1 MGRRCGHPVTAAVLA
16 RGRSSPGTRKIHLTS
31 GRPPRVR
38 LELFD
43 PDLVRADR
51 QMGSNHSTVEHAFS
65 LVANDRIRLL
75 SKNDARGATGR
86 VARLLQNSNACWFVR
101 YALTL
106 EA

>member
-1 MGRRCGHPVTAAVLA
+1 VPASCRGGGSGPRQIFARHGADSPSRQDAGRACA
-16 RGRSSPGTRKIHLTS
+16 SSSSIRTS
-31 GRPPRVR
+31 SEQDG
-38 LELFD
+38 
-43 PDLVRADR
+43 

-75 SKNDARGATGR
+75 SRNDARGATGR